1 MSRQSQVVITR
12 GRATSLGSSEP
23 ALLRQMNRSRLSS
36 VDALRGLIMTIMAL
50 DHVRDFFHVGA
61 MTFQPDDLSKTTTAL
76 FLTRWVT
83 HICAPVFMFTTGV
96 GAFLWACKPGRSSS
110 DLSRFLL
117 TRGLWLMFLELTVL
131 RFAYFFSLT
140 SGPWLLSI
148 LWAIGGSMIALSVLV
163 HLPVRVL
170 APLSLLMIAA
180 HNAADGVRADTFGA
194 FAPVWNVLHQPG
206 VFRLGETVFVVGY
219 PLVPWIA
226 VMAAGYCFG
235 RVLKM
240 ERTERQRWMWRAG
253 AILTAAFVILRGL
266 NVYGDPQPWSTKFP
280 GMALLSFLRTTKYPP
295 SLLFLL
301 MTLGPALLLLAWFDR
316 RPRQADHPLVI
327 LGRVPLFF
335 FLLHFSLAHVL
346 AFPLAFVR
354 YGEAAFLRKPMPSM
368 GGSLDSYPKGFGYS
382 LPEVYLI
389 WLLVLALSYPLCRW
403 FAGVKERRSD
413 WWLSY
418 L

>member
-1 MSRQSQVVITR
+1 
-12 GRATSLGSSEP
+12 
-23 ALLRQMNRSRLSS
+23 MNRSRLPSI
-36 VDALRGLIMTIMAL
+36 DALRGLIMAIMAL

-61 MTFQPDDLSKTTTAL
+61 MTFQPDDLSKTNAAL
-76 FLTRWVT
+76 FFTRWVT

-96 GAFLWACKPGRSSS
+96 GAFLWADKPGRTTGG
-110 DLSRFLL
+110 LSRFLL
-117 TRGLWLMFLELTVL
+117 TRGLWLIFLELTVL

-140 SGPWLLSI
+140 SGPWLLTI
-148 LWAIGGSMIALSVLV
+148 LWAIGGSMIALSVLAR
-163 HLPVRVL
+163 LPVRIL
-170 APLSLLMIAA
+170 APLSLLMIGA
-180 HNAADGVRADTFGA
+180 HNALDGVRADAFGA
-194 FAPVWNVLHQPG
+194 FAPAWNVLHQPG
-206 VFRLGETVFVVGY
+206 VFRIHDIVFVVGY

-235 RVLKM
+235 GVLRM
-240 ERTERQRWMWRAG
+240 EAAGRQRFMTRAG
-253 AILTAAFVILRGL
+253 VGLTAGFLILRGL
-266 NVYGDPQPWSTKFP
+266 NVYGDPQAWSMDVP
-280 GMALLSFLRTTKYPP
+280 GAMLLSFLRTTKYPP

-301 MTLGPALLLLAWFDR
+301 MTLGPALLILAWFDR
-316 RPRQADHPLVI
+316 KPLRSDHPLVV

-346 AFPLAFVR
+346 AFPLAFLR
-354 YGEAAFLRKPMPSM
+354 YGEAGFLIKPMPSM
-368 GGSLDSYPKGFGYS
+368 GGALDSYPAGFGYS

-403 FAGVKERRSD
+403 FADIKARRSD